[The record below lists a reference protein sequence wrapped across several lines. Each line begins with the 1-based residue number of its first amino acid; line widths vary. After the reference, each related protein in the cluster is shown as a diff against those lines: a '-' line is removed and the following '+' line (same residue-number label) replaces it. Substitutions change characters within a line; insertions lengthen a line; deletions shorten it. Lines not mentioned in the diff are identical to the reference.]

1 MLGDFEGEV
10 SYVIPVDGY
19 LDEMI
24 STLSRLKGE
33 DEFQLAHPVLEAC
46 LHARE
51 TLAPAI
57 WINEIDDDGKLARFV
72 IIEGRA
78 NDEGSDNTY
87 DFGSQ
92 INLTCDSLVE
102 HSESR
107 PQIIHFSPILLQ

>member
-10 SYVIPVDGY
+10 SYVIPVDGH

-33 DEFQLAHPVLEAC
+33 DEFQLPHPVLEAC

-51 TLAPAI
+51 TLALAI
-57 WINEIDDDGKLARFV
+57 WINEVDDDGKLARFV

-78 NDEGSDNTY
+78 NDEGADNTY
-87 DFGSQ
+87 DLGRQ
-92 INLTCDSLVE
+92 INLTGDALVE
-102 HSESR
+102 PSESP
-107 PQIIHFSPILLQ
+107 PQAESATPDQDT